1 VEIRSG
7 EKVGGGS
14 LLLVVHCRRPMEV
27 GARRAAEQGC
37 HGHGCLAAQR
47 RDVGAASSTLCASRE
62 TQERPPHAGGRRMR
76 LLGVAAASEQGW
88 RRRRSVGGRAGAGGG
103 VGAGSASERGRR
115 GVEAG
120 ARRFCFS
127 GGFAWSD

>member
-76 LLGVAAASEQGW
+76 
-88 RRRRSVGGRAGAGGG
+88 RRSRAGGG
-103 VGAGSASERGRR
+103 VGAWEAGPGLAAVSERVRR
-115 GVEAG
+115 RSVVGVGSKLARDGFVFREAS
-120 ARRFCFS
+120 R
-127 GGFAWSD
+127 GGIN